1 MLLKQHFVAHVERV
15 PFSNVY
21 WLRKG
26 QFSRK
31 LYSLDVFI
39 LELRDLF
46 LESPGPKAI
55 FSNQNLKYREAGLG
69 P

>member
-1 MLLKQHFVAHVERV
+1 MLLKQHFFARVERV
-15 PFSNVY
+15 PFSCILAKKRTIFKEVV
-21 WLRKG
+21 LTG
-26 QFSRK
+26 CFH
-31 LYSLDVFI
+31 

-46 LESPGPKAI
+46 LESPGLKAI